1 MTTSSHTRNAPRQIS
16 KNRHLGRS
24 RLPPGPRGR
33 SCAAGAPFPG
43 SRSRA
48 TIASATMTSETLSTA
63 TTANSG
69 AGPPVDCPRGAGR
82 SPGRYPRSATPASS
96 SSPIRAAKRPVAF
109 SLPGIG
115 TPLTGRSPP
124 SRILSLSWHVVGVR
138 AHGYR
143 GWMTRT
149 RDDDACPG
157 ALQLHQAADGALARV
172 RLPGGVI
179 TAGQLEALAQT
190 AARFGCGAMELTSRG
205 NLQIRG
211 ITDAAAV
218 ADGVA
223 AAGLLPSP
231 THERVRNIVAS
242 PLSGRVG
249 VHADVRAWIGA
260 LDAAIRAEPA
270 LAGLPGR
277 FWFAIDDGRGDVSGL
292 GADVGVHVLGD
303 SAALLL
309 AGRDSGVRLS
319 PPDVVRALVAVA
331 ARFTRVRGKAWRVA
345 EFSDTRTLLDGLDAA
360 ALPGAT
366 WPAVTRPPVGW
377 IPQNDGRVAL
387 GAAVPLGVLRA
398 RTAEYLAAIGAPA
411 VITPWRSVLVFDA
424 DVRADAAAAVSSTPD
439 GPHRHYVGCER
450 ACGSPPTGEVLV
462 ATGDG
467 YRRLRR

>member
-124 SRILSLSWHVVGVR
+124 SRIVSLSWHVVGVR

-157 ALQLHQAADGALARV
+157 ALRLHQAADGALARV

-190 AARFGCGAMELTSRG
+190 AARFGCGAIELTSRG

-218 ADGVA
+218 AGGVA

-242 PLSGRVG
+242 PLSGRTGGQV
-249 VHADVRAWIGA
+249 DVRGWVSE
-260 LDAAIRAEPA
+260 LDAAICAEPR
-270 LAGLPGR
+270 LAELGGR
-277 FWFAIDDGRGDVSGL
+277 FWFSLDDGRADVSGL
-292 GADVGVHVLGD
+292 GADVGAHATDDG
-303 SAALLL
+303 AALLL
-309 AGRDSGVRLS
+309 AGRDTGVRLAVG
-319 PPDVVRALVAVA
+319 DVAASLVAIAV
-331 ARFTRVRGKAWRVA
+331 RFIEIRGKAWRVSELA
-345 EFSDTRTLLDGLDAA
+345 DFQDL
-360 ALPGAT
+360 LPGVQPNAT
-366 WPAVTRPPVGW
+366 TFPAVTKPSVGW
-377 IPQNDGRVAL
+377 IGQQDGRVAL
-387 GAAVPLGVLRA
+387 GAGVPLGVLPA
-398 RTAEYLAAIGAPA
+398 R
-411 VITPWRSVLVFDA
+411 V
-424 DVRADAAAAVSSTPD
+424 
-439 GPHRHYVGCER
+439 
-450 ACGSPPTGEVLV
+450 
-462 ATGDG
+462 
-467 YRRLRR
+467 